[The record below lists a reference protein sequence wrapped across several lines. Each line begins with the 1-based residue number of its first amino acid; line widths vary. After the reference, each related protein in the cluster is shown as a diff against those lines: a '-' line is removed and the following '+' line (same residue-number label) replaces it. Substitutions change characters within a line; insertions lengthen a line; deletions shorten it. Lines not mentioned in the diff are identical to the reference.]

1 MTSILV
7 ITLLVFGLFHD
18 IKAQCPVADL
28 PSDMEADSSA
38 TEIPGGDKVNVTC
51 KHDNRAFHPVDANM
65 GISGNETHNYWTIE
79 CNNSTNNFTWTDH
92 PTLPICKC
100 IVTSALDQ
108 HSSNIETK
116 NFTADPVEGKDPVA
130 VGDKI
135 TLKCKEDDAE
145 AGDSMS
151 NQCKQYEK
159 RESHVLSQN
168 LFTLINFF

>member
-7 ITLLVFGLFHD
+7 ITLLVFGLFCD